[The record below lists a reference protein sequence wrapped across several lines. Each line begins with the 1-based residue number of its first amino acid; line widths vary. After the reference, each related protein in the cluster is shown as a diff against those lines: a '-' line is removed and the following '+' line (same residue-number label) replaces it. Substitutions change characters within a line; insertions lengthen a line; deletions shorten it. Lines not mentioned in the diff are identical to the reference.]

1 MMVLVARALELENIA
16 RVMELDDI
24 VLSGFVV
31 RNRGHQVSKQVKAR

>member
-1 MMVLVARALELENIA
+1 MVLVARALELENIA

-31 RNRGHQVSKQVKAR
+31 RN